1 MTKRIVAVAAVLALL
16 AGAAV
21 ATSARRDVR
30 ARARRDDLVQSAESA
45 RNQAQDALRLQ
56 LSSVEAKALA
66 AASVPVLRAQIGI
79 VDYAT
84 LRDGFRSEPW
94 WRPVRDEFPLYGL
107 SMSGN
112 ALDLAE
118 GARPSELDAGA
129 LLTEARKKRGASQ
142 VLATAEGPML
152 AGAALIDHPS
162 LQPVLLVARPF
173 DADLAEE
180 LAKRARGAVLLSD
193 GKRALIAAGQP
204 AQRAHLLGAV
214 GAEAEAAHVGDGW
227 AAAPAP
233 LGKGTWLW
241 VHGAPGRDEEA
252 PMDLIAIWT
261 LAAVGSGLALA
272 FGLRGAIPAG
282 KPPAEPAGAA
292 LLETEAATHAALPAP
307 ARTGRSDPRA
317 KGSAGSTGPT
327 RRTAASTGATGP
339 GRAGRTNPTGT
350 TGPGG
355 SQQARVHPPAR
366 IGPGSQFGRYYLLDR
381 LGEGGMAEVYSAV
394 AFGAEN
400 FRRAFVVKVLRGDAV
415 RTEPLISMFIDEA
428 RLGSSLIHSN
438 IIPVFDFG
446 KVGEEYFIAQEY
458 ILGRD
463 LRRLAIRAM
472 ERDSHPIASKLCVFV
487 ARQVL
492 HALEYAHTR
501 AGDEGR
507 PLGIV
512 HRDVSPS

>member
-1 MTKRIVAVAAVLALL
+1 MKKMDRHSAIALAVLALL
-16 AGAAV
+16 YEAPMHPY
-21 ATSARRDVR
+21 RM
-30 ARARRDDLVQSAESA
+30 Q
-45 RNQAQDALRLQ
+45 Q
-56 LSSVEAKALA
+56 LIKE
-66 AASVPVLRAQIGI
+66 
-79 VDYAT
+79 
-84 LRDGFRSEPW
+84 
-94 WRPVRDEFPLYGL
+94 
-107 SMSGN
+107 
-112 ALDLAE
+112 
-118 GARPSELDAGA
+118 
-129 LLTEARKKRGASQ
+129 RGKDKIAN
-142 VLATAEGPML
+142 
-152 AGAALIDHPS
+152 
-162 LQPVLLVARPF
+162 VARPYSVYQTIEHLHRTGLIAVQATAR
-173 DADLAEE
+173 DERRPERTVYQITD
-180 LAKRARGAVLLSD
+180 RGATTLQLWLRSV
-193 GKRALIAAGQP
+193 
-204 AQRAHLLGAV
+204 
-214 GAEAEAAHVGDGW
+214 AEALGDGW

-355 SQQARVHPPAR
+355 SQQARVRPPAR

-400 FRRAFVVKVLRGDAV
+400 FRRAFARGSARFKRKRARLSALHRGDFGP
-415 RTEPLISMFIDEA
+415 RDH
-428 RLGSSLIHSN
+428 SSG
-438 IIPVFDFG
+438 DG
-446 KVGEEYFIAQEY
+446 Q
-458 ILGRD
+458 GR
-463 LRRLAIRAM
+463 
-472 ERDSHPIASKLCVFV
+472 
-487 ARQVL
+487 
-492 HALEYAHTR
+492 
-501 AGDEGR
+501 
-507 PLGIV
+507 
-512 HRDVSPS
+512 SPP